1 MALPQITDNLK
12 KKHFKVTDI
21 LLCGVESHVC
31 ILATCQDYLDL
42 GYNVHV
48 LVDCCSSRSRV
59 DRTFAYDRMKQMGA
73 WLTTSESVLLS
84 LVADSRLPQFK
95 MIQEL
100 IRDKSKEAGLGD
112 NNTVQ
117 EKVKSSL

>member
-1 MALPQITDNLK
+1 MQDLNLRLCSALAC
-12 KKHFKVTDI
+12 KVI
-21 LLCGVESHVC
+21 LF
-31 ILATCQDYLDL
+31 
-42 GYNVHV
+42 
-48 LVDCCSSRSRV
+48 LVQ
-59 DRTFAYDRMKQMGA
+59 QMGA

-117 EKVKSSL
+117 EQVKSSL